1 MVRFWLGPQK
11 VENHLGGLPTSQ
23 RWRKKQGRCIKLLSL
38 VFIGF
43 ISAKDSARD
52 IGTHPS
58 QVQIK
63 ERYTQDDILRKLL
76 AGLEKPVKHRTFISY
91 HHSLDQGYYDAF
103 SKHFHDTLE
112 AIHDK
117 SLDKEIDSDNV
128 DYVMRKIREEYLTGT
143 SCTIV
148 LIGAETDT
156 RKYIDWEIKATL
168 DKKHALIGV
177 YLPTAKRSAD
187 GTKIIV
193 PDRLH
198 DNCVSGFASLLSW
211 EAITASADA
220 LDGYIKAAKEK
231 SVSLI
236 DNSREKKTKNG

>member
-1 MVRFWLGPQK
+1 M
-11 VENHLGGLPTSQ
+11 
-23 RWRKKQGRCIKLLSL
+23 
-38 VFIGF
+38 
-43 ISAKDSARD
+43 
-52 IGTHPS
+52 
-58 QVQIK
+58 
-63 ERYTQDDILRKLL
+63 QDDIMRKLL
-76 AGLEKPVKHRTFISY
+76 AALDKPVKHRIFTSY

-128 DYVMRKIREEYLTGT
+128 EYVMRRIREEYLTGT

-148 LIGAETDT
+148 LIGAETYT

-168 DKKHALIGV
+168 DKEHALIGV

-193 PDRLH
+193 PSRLH
-198 DNCVSGFASLLSW
+198 DNCVSGFASLVSW
-211 EAITASADA
+211 KDITASASA
-220 LDGYIKAAKEK
+220 LDTYIKTAKEK
-231 SVSLI
+231 SVTLI
-236 DNSREKKTKNG
+236 DNSRENKAKNG